1 MIGPA
6 LRMLAVV
13 LCTTVP
19 GFAHHDL
26 TKLPVDP
33 AAVLGEGFEARA
45 DSARVLMTCPGCAGA
60 PIAEIRLGRQD
71 DGTEARV
78 RAGTTTPATL
88 EGLCRQR
95 DPACRIQG
103 LDVSPA
109 VGWMSSYRLGE
120 QSAHTVI
127 VLRDGDLLTIRSI
140 STDAAVARRNAEM
153 LVSKLVPVI
162 VGN

>member
-6 LRMLAVV
+6 LRTLAVV
-13 LCTTVP
+13 FCTTVS

-45 DSARVLMTCPGCAGA
+45 DSARVLMTCAGCAGA
-60 PIAEIRLGRQD
+60 PIVDIRLGRQD

-95 DPACRIQG
+95 DPACRIEG

-109 VGWMSSYRLGE
+109 VGWMSSYRIGN
-120 QSAHTVI
+120 QSAHTII
-127 VLRDGDLLTIRSI
+127 VLRDGDLLTIRVL
-140 STDAAVARRNAEM
+140 STTPGIARTNADLLVA
-153 LVSKLVPVI
+153 KLVPVI
-162 VGN
+162 VGR